1 VRTYPVAD
9 LETGYVTPHG
19 HYITRQLLTLNPL
32 APGTE
37 HPEIETE
44 RNGEN
49 VEWAGPS
56 HLTFSSGDGCGPN
69 ADEYLV
75 GGGPGLLDLLE
86 LEYVR
91 GTVSGPHDGSHHLRF
106 GSNSP

>member
-1 VRTYPVAD
+1 VCTDPITD
-9 LETGYVTPHG
+9 LESD
-19 HYITRQLLTLNPL
+19 YITTHAHDISRQLLTHNPL
-32 APGTE
+32 ATGTE

-49 VEWAGPS
+49 VERAGPT
-56 HLTFSSGDGCGPN
+56 HLNFSGRDRRCAD